1 MIKWNRLRIA
11 TIAVAVAAVVSAGTV
26 AAAPATAAQGSNIV
40 LSGAVTTA
48 VPGTA
53 PGTHKF
59 VTRIPVPATSVTPAY
74 NIICY
79 ANISGPEI
87 SYFNLVV
94 AASATCNYPI
104 TSLILTVTL
113 YWNGNIWAQ
122 SIDLGTQTVAAYAQ
136 GPCIPG
142 GFYGGLFL
150 ETTWPPNVQGAPT
163 YSTRTPLATITSSTD
178 C

>member
-1 MIKWNRLRIA
+1 MITWNRLRIA
-11 TIAVAVAAVVSAGTV
+11 TIAVAVAAVLGAGTL
-26 AAAPATAAQGSNIV
+26 AATPATAAQPDRID

-48 VPGTA
+48 VPGT
-53 PGTHKF
+53 HNF
-59 VTRIPVPATSVTPAY
+59 VTRIPVPATSVAPAY
-74 NIICY
+74 SITCY
-79 ANISGPEI
+79 AGIDGPEI

-94 AASATCNYPI
+94 AGSATCDHPI

-122 SIDLGTQTVAAYAQ
+122 SIDLGTSTVAAYAQ
-136 GPCIPG
+136 GPCVPG
-142 GFYGGLFL
+142 AFYGGLFL
-150 ETTWPPNVQGAPT
+150 ETTWPAGVQGAPT